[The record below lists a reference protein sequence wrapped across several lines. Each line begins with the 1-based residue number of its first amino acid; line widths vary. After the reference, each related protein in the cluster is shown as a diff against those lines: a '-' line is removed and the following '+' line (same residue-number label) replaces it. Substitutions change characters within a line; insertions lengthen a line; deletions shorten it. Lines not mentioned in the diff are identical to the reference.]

1 MRRPRARPVMPS
13 ASAKR
18 SVPRRR
24 GAGAPHA
31 HAFFLATARA
41 CSNADRPASPLTN
54 KTYPHTIDHT
64 TGRRRLAQRARQ
76 GRHARRVH
84 LDDQLPRS
92 VEGGGGGRRQA
103 RALPSPPPRAL
114 FLFLPSRR
122 VLSLS
127 LSPKQTH
134 TNEHRPLPKHRPRPH
149 LQRLPAR
156 KLRRAPRPA
165 CMDAPE
171 RGIQQRVGRRAAAA
185 ISWHAHPLPRRLRA
199 LGRHGGEQ
207 ASGAQPEACG
217 QRDRGLPGG
226 GVRRPEQALGEF
238 CSSAFGAKSLCFL
251 SLFLSFFSPSNPF
264 RSPHHARPLPP

>member
-1 MRRPRARPVMPS
+1 MRMRFFWQ
-13 ASAKR
+13 
-18 SVPRRR
+18 RR
-24 GAGAPHA
+24 G
-31 HAFFLATARA
+31 RA
-41 CSNADRPASPLTN
+41 QTPTGQLPLSLT
-54 KTYPHTIDHT
+54 KTYPHTFDHT

-84 LDDQLPRS
+84 LVDQLPRS
-92 VEGGGGGRRQA
+92 VEGGGGGGRRQA
-103 RALPSPPPRAL
+103 RALPYPAPARP
-114 FLFLPSRR
+114 FFVPSRR

-127 LSPKQTH
+127 LSPKHTH
-134 TNEHRPLPKHRPRPH
+134 TNERRPLPKHRPRPH

-251 SLFLSFFSPSNPF
+251 SLFLSFSPSSHHQTHSE
-264 RSPHHARPLPP
+264 SPHHARPLPP